1 MIKFWERLRRFRTEK
16 HIKQRETAERLG
28 MQLRSYQHYEGGER
42 RPDYEGLVAL
52 KEAGGIRNFLSTN
65 LPQLPMCGS
74 KREQRC
80 IRNHPQHQPPATT
93 GLRQQKRSRRASGN
107 SPNFCNYHMRLSDP
121 SP

>member
-1 MIKFWERLRRFRTEK
+1 MIKFAERLRKLRTEK
-16 HIKQRETAERLG
+16 HIKQREMADRLG
-28 MQLRSYQHYEGGER
+28 MQLRSYQHYEGREQ
-42 RPDYEGLVAL
+42 RPDDEGLVAL
-52 KEAGGIRNFLSTN
+52 KEAGGIRNALSTN

-80 IRNHPQHQPPATT
+80 IREHPQHKPPATT

-107 SPNFCNYHMRLSDP
+107 STDFCNYHMRLSDP

>member
-1 MIKFWERLRRFRTEK
+1 MIQFRERLRELRTEK
-16 HIKQRETAERLG
+16 HIKQREMTERLG

-52 KEAGGIRNFLSTN
+52 KEAGGIRNVLSTN

>member
-52 KEAGGIRNFLSTN
+52 KEAGGIRNVLSTN

-74 KREQRC
+74 KIGVKC
-80 IRNHPQHQPPATT
+80 IREHPQHQPPATT